1 MSEFSR
7 RIRRAMRAEPAPIG
21 FGAATRPPAPTMLVL
36 AVARNADEAAAAASA
51 GADAILLD
59 GVAQGALVGA
69 CKRVQG
75 TPCGARAEQAD
86 QKTVAAAREAG
97 VDFLLVEPDRTA
109 AAALLDREVG
119 FVLDLRE
126 ELTDIQLRTLDGMN
140 IDAIWV
146 GSLDGPLTLRRLMEL
161 QRVSGLSR
169 KSLAVLVPGEIEA
182 SDLEALRAAGV
193 AVVAVDAAKKGAI
206 EAMKKAVAA
215 LPPRSAFRAE
225 ERPTALVPRMGIGAA
240 EEEEEEEE

>member
-7 RIRRAMRAEPAPIG
+7 RIRRAMRTEPAPMG
-21 FGAATRPPAPTMLVL
+21 FGAASRPPAPTMLVL
-36 AVARNADEAAAAASA
+36 AVARSADEATAAAKA
-51 GADAILLD
+51 GADAILVE
-59 GVAQGALVGA
+59 GVATAALSGV
-69 CKRVQG
+69 CKQAQG

-126 ELTDIQLRTLDGMN
+126 ELTDVQLRTLDGMN
-140 IDAIWV
+140 IDAIWL

-169 KSLAVLVPGEIEA
+169 KSLAVFVPGEIES

-193 AVVAVDAAKKGAI
+193 AVVAVDAAKKGGI
-206 EAMKKAVAA
+206 EAMKQAVAA
-215 LPPRSAFRAE
+215 LPPRSSFRAE
-225 ERPTALVPRMGIGAA
+225 ERPTALVPRMGFGAA

>member
-7 RIRRAMRAEPAPIG
+7 RIRRAMRTEPAPMG
-21 FGAATRPPAPTMLVL
+21 FGAASRPPAPTMLVL
-36 AVARNADEAAAAASA
+36 AVARNAEEAVAAAKA

-59 GVAQGALVGA
+59 GVAQDALSGM
-69 CKRVQG
+69 CTQVQG
-75 TPCGARAEQAD
+75 TPCGTRADHADQRTVALARA
-86 QKTVAAAREAG
+86 AG
-97 VDFLLVEPDRTA
+97 VDFLVVEPDRTA
-109 AAALLDREVG
+109 AAALLDRELG

-126 ELTDIQLRTLDGMN
+126 ELTDVQLRTLDGMN

-169 KSLAVLVPGEIEA
+169 KSLAVLVPGPIES

-193 AVVAVDAAKKGAI
+193 AVVAVNAGTKGAV
-206 EAMKKAVAA
+206 EAMKQAVAA
-215 LPPRSAFRAE
+215 LPPRSTFRAE
-225 ERPTALVPRMGIGAA
+225 ERPTALVPRMGLGMG